1 MWVGPI
7 WTDLEDLPYETRKS
21 KGWTGAV
28 GKFAPKALL
37 NPELMDDPELKTIMA
52 RYEFANRG
60 IRSPEAARRML
71 SLDDL
76 SIRSAA

>member
-1 MWVGPI
+1 MRRG
-7 WTDLEDLPYETRKS
+7 KA
-21 KGWTGAV
+21 KGGRALWE
-28 GKFAPKALL
+28 KFAPKALL
-37 NPELMDDPELKTIMA
+37 NPELMDDPELKPIMA
-52 RYEFANRG
+52 RYEFATRG